1 MPKFMCKTCGVQQ
14 AETSAPPT
22 NCPICDDE
30 RQYVPESG
38 QAWTTFEALASDHR
52 NELREEEPN
61 LLGIGVEPKFAIG
74 QRALLVQSSAG
85 NVLWDCV
92 SLLDAPTI
100 ARVKAL
106 GGISA
111 IALSHPHYYSAIVE
125 WSEAFGDV
133 PICIHAQDRQWV
145 QRPSKAIEFWEGD
158 TLKLLPDMTLIN
170 CGGHFAGSA
179 VLHWSAGAQG
189 QGALLTGDTIYV
201 VADRRFVTFMYS
213 YPNLIPLRAASI
225 QRIATLLEP
234 YAFERIYSAWFGSAI
249 KEQAK
254 AAVARSVTRYL
265 NAIR

>member
-14 AETSAPPT
+14 AETPAPPT

-38 QAWTTFEALASDHR
+38 QAWTTLEALANEHK
-52 NELREEEPN
+52 NELREEEPH

-74 QRALLVQSSAG
+74 QRALLVQSSSG

-92 SLLDAPTI
+92 SLLDASTI
-100 ARVKAL
+100 AYVKAL

-125 WSEAFGDV
+125 WSEAFGNV
-133 PICIHAQDRQWV
+133 PIYIHAQDRQWV

-158 TLKLLPDMTLIN
+158 TVKLFPEMTLIN
-170 CGGHFAGSA
+170 CGGHFAGST

-225 QRIATLLEP
+225 ERIATLLEP
-234 YAFERIYSAWFGSAI
+234 YPFERIYTAWFGTTI
-249 KEQAK
+249 KAQAK

>member
-38 QAWTTFEALASDHR
+38 QAWTTLEALANEYK

-100 ARVKAL
+100 ARIQAL

-125 WSEAFGDV
+125 WSEAFGNV
-133 PICIHAQDRQWV
+133 PIYIHAQDRQWV

-158 TLKLLPDMTLIN
+158 TVKLFPEMTLIN
-170 CGGHFAGSA
+170 CGGHFAGST

-225 QRIATLLEP
+225 ERIATLLEP
-234 YAFERIYSAWFGSAI
+234 YPFERIYTAWFGTTI
-249 KEQAK
+249 KAQAK

>member
-14 AETSAPPT
+14 AETAAPPS

-38 QAWTTFEALASDHR
+38 QAWTTFEALVSEHKND
-52 NELREEEPN
+52 LREEEPN

-100 ARVKAL
+100 TRVKAL

-125 WSEAFGDV
+125 WSAAFGDV
-133 PICIHAQDRQWV
+133 PIYIHAQDRQWV
-145 QRPSKAIEFWEGD
+145 QRPSRAIEFWEGD
-158 TLKLLPDMTLIN
+158 TLQLLPEMTLIN
-170 CGGHFAGSA
+170 CGGHFAGST
-179 VLHWSAGAQG
+179 VLHWSVGAQG
-189 QGALLTGDTIYV
+189 QGALLTGDTIFV
-201 VADRRFVTFMYS
+201 VADRRYVTFMYS

-234 YAFERIYSAWFGSAI
+234 YPFERIYSAWFGSVI

-254 AAVARSVTRYL
+254 AAVTRSVTRYL

>member
-14 AETSAPPT
+14 AETAAPPT

-38 QAWTTFEALASDHR
+38 QAWTTFEALADDHK
-52 NELREEEPN
+52 NELREEEPH

-133 PICIHAQDRQWV
+133 PIYIHAQDRQWV

-158 TLKLLPDMTLIN
+158 TLKLLPEMTLIN
-170 CGGHFAGSA
+170 CGGHFAGST

-234 YAFERIYSAWFGSAI
+234 YPFERIYTAWFGTTI
-249 KEQAK
+249 KAQAK

>member
-14 AETSAPPT
+14 AETAVPPT

-38 QAWTTFEALASDHR
+38 QAWTTFEALADDHK

-133 PICIHAQDRQWV
+133 PIYIHAQDRQWV

-158 TLKLLPDMTLIN
+158 TLKLLPEMTLIN
-170 CGGHFAGSA
+170 CGGHFAGST

-234 YAFERIYSAWFGSAI
+234 YPFERIYTAWFGTTI
-249 KEQAK
+249 KTQAK

>member
-14 AETSAPPT
+14 AETAAPPT

-38 QAWTTFEALASDHR
+38 QAWTTFEALADDHK
-52 NELREEEPN
+52 NELREEEPH

-100 ARVKAL
+100 ARIQAL

-133 PICIHAQDRQWV
+133 PIYIHAQDRQWV

-158 TLKLLPDMTLIN
+158 TLKLLPEMTLIN
-170 CGGHFAGSA
+170 CGGHFAGST

-234 YAFERIYSAWFGSAI
+234 YPFERIYTAWFGTTI
-249 KEQAK
+249 KAQAK

>member
-1 MPKFMCKTCGVQQ
+1 VPKFMCKTCGVQQ
-14 AETSAPPT
+14 PETAAPPT

-30 RQYVPESG
+30 RQYVPEAG
-38 QAWTTFEALASDHR
+38 QAWTTLEALASNHQ
-52 NELREEEPN
+52 NELREEEPH

-92 SLLDAPTI
+92 SLLDAPTM

-125 WSEAFGDV
+125 WSEAFGNV
-133 PICIHAQDRQWV
+133 PIYIHAHDRQWV

-158 TLKLLPDMTLIN
+158 TLKLSPEMTLIN
-170 CGGHFAGSA
+170 CGGHFAGST

-225 QRIATLLEP
+225 ERIATLLEP
-234 YAFERIYSAWFGSAI
+234 YPFERIYTAWFGTTI
-249 KEQAK
+249 KAQAK